1 MSKKEEVFRSALQS
15 ALQGK
20 KLPLLVLDHQ
30 WHKLFTQTGEH
41 EKLHQL
47 EEELNDLLRSQSRCN
62 ADIKSLSAYKK
73 KLMNEIVSIMELPDS
88 PEKERKMG
96 DNKQMIEESN
106 AKIDALKDELLELPR
121 KMDAT
126 NMELMVATMEIC
138 YEKIAENTKDIESI
152 NQWIAEFRNQLKRKV
167 LLKQKKEIWNDEL
180 YSYMH
185 DIFGPDVIEL
195 FDMKYH
201 PKTALNKEKD
211 VIEQKEN

>member
-1 MSKKEEVFRSALQS
+1 MSKKEEVFRTALQS

-47 EEELNDLLRSQSRCN
+47 EEALNELLRSQSRCN

-88 PEKERKMG
+88 PEKERKMD
-96 DNKQMIEESN
+96 DNKRKIEESN
-106 AKIDALKDELLELPR
+106 EKIDALKDELLELPH
-121 KMDAT
+121 KMDVA
-126 NMELMVATMEIC
+126 NMELMIATMEIC
-138 YEKIAENTKDIESI
+138 YEKITENTKEIEAI

-185 DIFGPDVIEL
+185 DIFGPDVIEM

-211 VIEQKEN
+211 VIDQRNI

>member
-1 MSKKEEVFRSALQS
+1 MSKKEEVFRTALQS

-47 EEELNDLLRSQSRCN
+47 EEALNELLRSQSRCN

-88 PEKERKMG
+88 PEKERKMD
-96 DNKQMIEESN
+96 DNKRKIEESN
-106 AKIDALKDELLELPR
+106 EKIDALKDELLELPH
-121 KMDAT
+121 KMDVA
-126 NMELMVATMEIC
+126 NMELMIATMEIC
-138 YEKIAENTKDIESI
+138 YEKITENTKEIETI

-185 DIFGPDVIEL
+185 DIFGPDVIEM

-211 VIEQKEN
+211 VIDQRNI

>member
-1 MSKKEEVFRSALQS
+1 MSEKKEVFRA

-47 EEELNDLLRSQSRCN
+47 EEALNELLRSQSKYN
-62 ADIKSLSAYKK
+62 AEIKSLSAYKK

-88 PEKERKMG
+88 PEKERKMSE
-96 DNKQMIEESN
+96 NKRMIE
-106 AKIDALKDELLELPR
+106 DANKKMDTYKDELLELPR
-121 KMDAT
+121 KMDEA
-126 NMELMVATMEIC
+126 NMELMIATMDIC
-138 YEKIAENTKDIESI
+138 YGRIAQNTKDIEAI

-167 LLKQKKEIWNDEL
+167 LMKQKKEIWNDEL

-185 DIFGPDVIEL
+185 DIFGPDVIEM

-201 PKTALNKEKD
+201 PKTSLNKEKD
-211 VIEQKEN
+211 VIDQGNI

>member
-1 MSKKEEVFRSALQS
+1 MSEKKEVFRA

-47 EEELNDLLRSQSRCN
+47 EEALNELLRSQSRYN
-62 ADIKSLSAYKK
+62 AEIKSLSAYKK

-88 PEKERKMG
+88 PEKEHKMG
-96 DNKQMIEESN
+96 ENKRMIEEAN
-106 AKIDALKDELLELPR
+106 EKIDKYKDELLELPR
-121 KMDAT
+121 KMDDA
-126 NMELMVATMEIC
+126 NMELMVATMDIC
-138 YEKIAENTKDIESI
+138 YHKIAQNTKDIEAI
-152 NQWIAEFRNQLKRKV
+152 NRWIAEFRKQLKSKV

-185 DIFGPDVIEL
+185 DIFGPDIIEM

-201 PKTALNKEKD
+201 PKTTLNKEND
-211 VIEQKEN
+211 VIDHGNV

>member
-1 MSKKEEVFRSALQS
+1 MSEKEEVFRA

-47 EEELNDLLRSQSRCN
+47 EEALNELLRSQSRYN
-62 ADIKSLSAYKK
+62 AEIKSLSAYKK

-88 PEKERKMG
+88 PEKEHKMG
-96 DNKQMIEESN
+96 ENKRMIEEAN
-106 AKIDALKDELLELPR
+106 EKIDTYKEELLELPQ
-121 KMDAT
+121 KMDKA
-126 NMELMVATMEIC
+126 NMELMIATMDIC
-138 YEKIAENTKDIESI
+138 YHKIAQNTKDIEAI
-152 NQWIAEFRNQLKRKV
+152 NQWIAEFRKQLKSKV

-185 DIFGPDVIEL
+185 DIFGPDVIEM

-201 PKTALNKEKD
+201 PKTTLNKEND
-211 VIEQKEN
+211 VIDHGNV

>member
-1 MSKKEEVFRSALQS
+1 MSKKEEVFRTALQS

-47 EEELNDLLRSQSRCN
+47 EEALNELLRSQSRCN

-88 PEKERKMG
+88 PEKERKMD
-96 DNKQMIEESN
+96 DNKRKIEESN
-106 AKIDALKDELLELPR
+106 EKIDALKDELLELPH
-121 KMDAT
+121 KMDVA
-126 NMELMVATMEIC
+126 NMELMIATMEIC
-138 YEKIAENTKDIESI
+138 YEKITENTKEIEAI

-185 DIFGPDVIEL
+185 DIFGPDVIEM

-211 VIEQKEN
+211 VIEQRNI

>member
-1 MSKKEEVFRSALQS
+1 MPEKEEVFRA

-41 EKLHQL
+41 EKLRQL
-47 EEELNDLLRSQSRCN
+47 EEVLNELLRSQSRCN

-88 PEKERKMG
+88 LEKERKMD
-96 DNKQMIEESN
+96 DNKRMIEESN

-121 KMDAT
+121 KMDAA

-185 DIFGPDVIEL
+185 DIFGPDVIEM

-201 PKTALNKEKD
+201 PKTTLNKEKD
-211 VIEQKEN
+211 VIDQGNI

>member
-1 MSKKEEVFRSALQS
+1 MSEKEEVFRT

-41 EKLHQL
+41 EKLRQL
-47 EEELNDLLRSQSRCN
+47 EDALNELLRSQSRCN

-88 PEKERKMG
+88 PEKEQKMD
-96 DNKQMIEESN
+96 DNKRMIEESN
-106 AKIDALKDELLELPR
+106 AKIDALKDELLELPH
-121 KMDAT
+121 KMDAA

-138 YEKIAENTKDIESI
+138 YEKIAANTKDIEAI
-152 NQWIAEFRNQLKRKV
+152 NQWIVEFRNQLKKKV
-167 LLKQKKEIWNDEL
+167 LLKQKKEIWNDEM

-185 DIFGPDVIEL
+185 DIFGPDVIEM

-201 PKTALNKEKD
+201 PKTTLNKEKD
-211 VIEQKEN
+211 VIDQGNI

>member
-1 MSKKEEVFRSALQS
+1 MSEKEEVFRA

-47 EEELNDLLRSQSRCN
+47 EESLNELLRSQSRYN
-62 ADIKSLSAYKK
+62 AEIKSLSAYKK

-96 DNKQMIEESN
+96 ENKRMIEEAN
-106 AKIDALKDELLELPR
+106 EKIDSYKEELLELPR
-121 KMDAT
+121 KMDEA
-126 NMELMVATMEIC
+126 NMELMIATMDIC
-138 YEKIAENTKDIESI
+138 YHKIAQNTKDIEAI
-152 NQWIAEFRNQLKRKV
+152 NQWIAEFRKQLKSRV

-185 DIFGPDVIEL
+185 DIFGPDVIEM

-201 PKTALNKEKD
+201 PKTTLNKEKD
-211 VIEQKEN
+211 VIDHGNV

>member
-1 MSKKEEVFRSALQS
+1 MPEKEEVFRA

-41 EKLHQL
+41 EKLRQL
-47 EEELNDLLRSQSRCN
+47 ENILNELLRSQSRCN
-62 ADIKSLSAYKK
+62 ADIKSLGAYKK

-88 PEKERKMG
+88 PEKERKMS
-96 DNKQMIEESN
+96 DNKRMIEESN
-106 AKIDALKDELLELPR
+106 VKIDALKDELLELPH
-121 KMDAT
+121 KLDAA
-126 NMELMVATMEIC
+126 NIELMVATMEIC
-138 YEKIAENTKDIESI
+138 YEKITENTKDIEAI

-185 DIFGPDVIEL
+185 DIFGLDVIEM

-211 VIEQKEN
+211 VIERGDI